1 MKIVYEDNKKTLD
14 FGYCKVV
21 EESNNFY
28 GIYRED
34 IYSGR
39 ILLTHTGT
47 WRKATKIATLLKE
60 AYDSGKLVGYED
72 YKDLNNIEEWL
83 LNAEVRDF
91 DATST
96 NVWGDCHLE
105 IDSEIKIN

>member
-14 FGYCKVV
+14 FRYCKVV

-72 YKDLNNIEEWL
+72 CEYEYMWEE
-83 LNAEVRDF
+83 
-91 DATST
+91 
-96 NVWGDCHLE
+96 
-105 IDSEIKIN
+105 